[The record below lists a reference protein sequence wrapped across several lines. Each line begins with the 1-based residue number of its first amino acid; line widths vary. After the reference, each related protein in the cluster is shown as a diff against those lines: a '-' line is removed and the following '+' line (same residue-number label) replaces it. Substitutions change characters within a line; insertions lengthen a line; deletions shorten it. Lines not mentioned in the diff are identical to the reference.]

1 MLKVIIAIV
10 AIIGL
15 TILIVWL
22 IDKFVPKKVKPILNL
37 LLWVLI
43 VYLGYITFNSVY
55 DEIKFNQLKDKRYQV
70 VVDRLIDI
78 QKAELVYKQVNGVYT
93 DKYENLIR
101 FIDTAKVPVTQRRD
115 VTVLDEEATRRF
127 GGVEMYKTVVEIDTL
142 RFFSVKDSLFK
153 GINYKEMANVGVG
166 KEGAKFE
173 LKAGTLDDIPV
184 FEASVDKA
192 IILYDQNK
200 NLVEK
205 EKQTLSVDG
214 VNGPVISVGSMNEVK
229 STGNWPKNFS
239 KKE

>member
-37 LLWVLI
+37 LLWALI
-43 VYLGYITFNSVY
+43 IFLGYITFNSVY

-78 QKAELVYKQVNGVYT
+78 QKAELAYKKVNGTYT

-101 FIDTAKVPVTQRRD
+101 FVDTAQIPVTQRRD

-142 RFFSVKDSLFK
+142 RFYSVKDSLFK
-153 GINYKEMANVGVG
+153 GINYKDMASVGVG
-166 KEGAKFE
+166 KEGAKFT
-173 LKAGTLDDIPV
+173 LKAGTLDDISV
-184 FEASVDKA
+184 FEASVDKS

-205 EKQTLSVDG
+205 EKQTVSVDG
-214 VNGPVISVGSMNEVK
+214 VNGPIISVGSMNEIK